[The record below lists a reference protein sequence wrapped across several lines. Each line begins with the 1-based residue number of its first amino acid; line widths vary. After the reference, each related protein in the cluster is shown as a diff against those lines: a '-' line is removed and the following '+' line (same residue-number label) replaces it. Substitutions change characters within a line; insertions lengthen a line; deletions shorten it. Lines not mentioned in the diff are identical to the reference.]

1 MDTVLN
7 ANSVTKI
14 YKSGANETIAVDEI
28 SLAVN
33 KGEFIAIVGPSGSGK
48 TTLLAM
54 LAALLSPTNG
64 QVTIDNIDLKKMSD
78 AERVKFRREKIGFT
92 FQSNN
97 LLPFLTVQENVE
109 MMLRLNNTLNA
120 STKEYARD
128 LLINLGLEE
137 RLNYLPNQLSGG
149 QRQRVSIARA
159 LVHNPSLVLAD
170 EPTASL
176 DTERAYQVVKTFSD
190 LIHEQKKAGIIV
202 THDLRMCI
210 YVDRVIQMM
219 DGKVENILST
229 RQQIDDFMACG

>member
-1 MDTVLN
+1 METVLQ
-7 ANSVTKI
+7 ANSISKI
-14 YKSGANETIAVDEI
+14 YKSGSNETVAVDDI
-28 SLAVN
+28 SLSVG

-48 TTLLAM
+48 TTMLAI
-54 LAALLSPTNG
+54 LAALLTPTHG
-64 QVTIDNIDLKKMSD
+64 EVSIDNIDLRNMS
-78 AERVKFRREKIGFT
+78 EKQRVKFRREKIGFT

-97 LLPFLTVQENVE
+97 LLPFLNVRENVE
-109 MMLRLNNTLNA
+109 MMLRLNNTYTPE
-120 STKEYARD
+120 SKEYGLD
-128 LLINLGLEE
+128 LLYRLGMED

-149 QRQRVSIARA
+149 QRQRVTIARA

-176 DTERAYQVVKTFSD
+176 DTERAYQVVKIFSD

-219 DGKVENILST
+219 DGKIENILST
-229 RQQIDDFMACG
+229 RQEIDDFMACG